1 MPSDHITVRISKRAL
16 LVVAAAVLV
25 PGAFVAGLVIGGDNN
40 TNVAADS
47 TVVTLAATSTTT
59 DDSLAATS
67 TTAKSTSTTVAK
79 KKKVA
84 ATTTTTTAPI
94 AVTVS
99 YSDNCPP
106 ANTANNRVNGTM
118 TITWKSTSATAAT
131 LEIMHG
137 ADFDYSESNHPASG
151 SYTTIRQCNNVRL
164 ADGSYPGRP
173 LTVVY
178 RVTVRDAAGKT
189 AVAGGN
195 DSM

>member
-1 MPSDHITVRISKRAL
+1 MSSDHITVRISKRAL
-16 LVVAAAVLV
+16 LTITAALLI
-25 PGAFVAGLVIGGDNN
+25 PGAFVAGLAMGGDDG
-40 TNVAADS
+40 TSVVADS
-47 TVVTLAATSTTT
+47 TLVATSTTT
-59 DDSLAATS
+59 LDTLPTTS
-67 TTAKSTSTTVAK
+67 TTVKTTATTVAK
-79 KKKVA
+79 KKK
-84 ATTTTTTAPI
+84 TTTTTTAPI
-94 AVTVS
+94 SVTVT
-99 YSDNCPP
+99 YTDDCPP

-118 TITWKSTSATAAT
+118 TVTWKSTSAIAAT

-151 SYTTIRQCNNVRL
+151 TYTTVRMCNNVRL

>member
-1 MPSDHITVRISKRAL
+1 MSADHVTLRIPKRAL
-16 LVVAAAVLV
+16 LITAALVLV
-25 PGAFVAGLVIGGDNN
+25 PGAFVAGLAVGGD
-40 TNVAADS
+40 DS
-47 TVVTLAATSTTT
+47 TSVLSDTTVPAMSSTTFDT
-59 DDSLAATS
+59 IPATS
-67 TTAKSTSTTVAK
+67 TTAKPTPTPTTVAK
-79 KKKVA
+79 KKA
-84 ATTTTTTAPI
+84 ATTTTAPI
-94 AVTVS
+94 AVTVT
-99 YSDNCPP
+99 YTDDCPP

-118 TITWKSTSATAAT
+118 TVTWKSTSAVAAT

-151 SYTTIRQCNNVRL
+151 TYTTVRMCNNVRL